1 MKKRVLIFIYIILII
16 IIFMSLFIIIKN
28 TKYNGLK
35 NEVEVTNL
43 KNQSSIYIPPDFMV
57 DKEKVYLKKGQSTII
72 TITAPYKQKF
82 NVYTSNQNVF
92 SVSDNINTKNFTND
106 FILDNSS
113 RTITIK
119 AENIGTEILNID
131 SVKIINDTI
140 GTLVRLKEVEI
151 IVSE

>member
-1 MKKRVLIFIYIILII
+1 MPATFGC
-16 IIFMSLFIIIKN
+16 S
-28 TKYNGLK
+28 
-35 NEVEVTNL
+35 
-43 KNQSSIYIPPDFMV
+43 
-57 DKEKVYLKKGQSTII
+57 GQSAII
-72 TITAPYKQKF
+72 TITAPYKQRF
-82 NVYTSNQNVF
+82 NIYTNNQNIF

-131 SVKIINDTI
+131 SVKIINDSI

>member
-1 MKKRVLIFIYIILII
+1 MKKRVLIFICIILII

-28 TKYNGLK
+28 TKYNELK
-35 NEVEVTNL
+35 NEVEVTSL
-43 KNQSSIYIPPDFMV
+43 KNQSSIDIPPDFTV
-57 DKEKVYLKKGQSTII
+57 DKEKVYLKKGQSAII

-82 NVYTSNQNVF
+82 NIYTNNQNIF
-92 SVSDNINTKNFTND
+92 SVSDNINTKSFTSE

-119 AENIGTEILNID
+119 AEDIGTEILNID

>member
-1 MKKRVLIFIYIILII
+1 MKKRVLILVCIILII

-28 TKYNGLK
+28 IKYNGLK

-43 KNQSSIYIPPDFMV
+43 KNQSSIDIPPDFMV
-57 DKEKVYLKKGQSTII
+57 DKEKVYLKRGQSAII
-72 TITAPYKQKF
+72 NITAPYKQKF
-82 NVYTSNQNVF
+82 NIYTNNQNIF

-131 SVKIINDTI
+131 SVKIINDSI

>member
-1 MKKRVLIFIYIILII
+1 MKKRVLIFICIILII

-35 NEVEVTNL
+35 NEVTNL

-57 DKEKVYLKKGQSTII
+57 DKEKVYLKKGQSAII

>member
-1 MKKRVLIFIYIILII
+1 MKKRVLILVCIILII

-28 TKYNGLK
+28 IKYNGLK

-43 KNQSSIYIPPDFMV
+43 KNQSSIDIPPDFMV
-57 DKEKVYLKKGQSTII
+57 DKEKVYLKRGQSAII
-72 TITAPYKQKF
+72 NITAPYKQKF

-92 SVSDNINTKNFTND
+92 SISDNINTKNFTND

-119 AENIGTEILNID
+119 AENIGTEWLNID

>member
-1 MKKRVLIFIYIILII
+1 MKKRVLIFICIILII

-35 NEVEVTNL
+35 NEVTNL
-43 KNQSSIYIPPDFMV
+43 KNQSSIDIPPDFMV
-57 DKEKVYLKKGQSTII
+57 DKEKVYLKKGQSAII
-72 TITAPYKQKF
+72 NITAPYKQKF

-92 SVSDNINTKNFTND
+92 SISDNINTKNFTND

-119 AENIGTEILNID
+119 AENIGTEWLNID